1 VNMGLA
7 EGAAGPERSSVEE
20 KKSRYRSIVTYIFL
34 VLAAFLGGVL
44 IFNYLI
50 MPSLVGRRDI
60 VIIPDIVGLT
70 EEIAEKRCRESGLNL
85 VTVGER
91 HSDEIPRGY
100 VLEQTPGPDEKLK
113 EGRAIRVIVSA
124 GIRRE
129 SVPDLRNASL
139 RQAELLLSSSGLKRG
154 RIVRIFSTETG
165 ETTVFTSS
173 PPEGSDVPRDSD
185 VDLLLLVRGDPRVY
199 LMPDL
204 TGKDFPFVRDR
215 LDQLGFHVSR
225 VVNRRVSDKF
235 PNTILSQTPKAG
247 YSIKEGGTIELVVS
261 TVD

>member
-1 VNMGLA
+1 M
-7 EGAAGPERSSVEE
+7 EE
-20 KKSRYRSIVTYIFL
+20 SKRKYRSVVSYIFIIL
-34 VLAAFLGGVL
+34 LAFLGGIM
-44 IFNYLI
+44 IFNFLI
-50 MPSLVGRRDI
+50 MPTLVGRRDI

-70 EEIAEKRCRESGLNL
+70 EEVAEQRCRESGLNL

-91 HSDEIPRGY
+91 HSDEVPLGY

-124 GIRRE
+124 GVRME
-129 SVPDLRNASL
+129 SVPDLRDESL

-154 RIVRIFSTETG
+154 RIVRVFSSEKG
-165 ETTVFTSS
+165 ETSVFATS
-173 PPEGSDVPRDSD
+173 PPEGRSAPRDSD
-185 VDLLLLVRGDPRVY
+185 VDLLLLVRGEPVVF

-215 LDQLGFHVSR
+215 LNRLGFHVSR
-225 VVNRRVSDKF
+225 VVSRRVSDKF
-235 PNTILSQTPKAG
+235 PNTILSQEPKAG
-247 YSIKEGGTIELVVS
+247 HSIKEGGTIELVVS